1 MAPTVGHDRTVPRAA
16 ATPLVD
22 SEGQADGHLS
32 DEARRGPALRRAWCG
47 ARDTTRA
54 VVDGFEEHD
63 LLTYASAVSFQILT
77 AMVPFFLFALAIAG
91 LLHQHA
97 IWSRDL
103 APEIRSNV
111 SSATFTAISTSVN
124 DVLASKQVVWA
135 TLGGGLTL
143 WQISGAVRAI
153 MGALNKIYRSERQRG
168 FMRRMLISF
177 ALSIAVGVC
186 FVLTALSLRFA
197 PFFFSA
203 SHHGT
208 ALAVVGFVAR
218 WGLAVAC
225 LALAVGLLVHVAP
238 ATPQPLPWVSLGTL
252 IVVALWVLTTTG
264 FALYLSD
271 VASYDSLFG
280 GLAVFIVLTGYLYL
294 SATVFLLGALLDAL
308 VRTEAKG
315 TAAGASHGSQG
326 IR

>member
-1 MAPTVGHDRTVPRAA
+1 
-16 ATPLVD
+16 
-22 SEGQADGHLS
+22 
-32 DEARRGPALRRAWCG
+32 
-47 ARDTTRA
+47 
-54 VVDGFEEHD
+54 
-63 LLTYASAVSFQILT
+63 
-77 AMVPFFLFALAIAG
+77 MVPFFLFALAVAG

-103 APEIRSNV
+103 APEIRTNV
-111 SSATFTAISTSVN
+111 SSATFTAISNSVN
-124 DVLASKQVVWA
+124 NVLASKQVLWA

-143 WQISGAVRAI
+143 WQISGAVRAV
-153 MGALNKIYRSERQRG
+153 MGALNGIYRSEHRRG
-168 FMRRMLISF
+168 FIRRMLISF
-177 ALSIAVGVC
+177 GLAIAVGAC
-186 FVLTALSLRFA
+186 FVLAALSLRFA

-203 SHHGT
+203 THRGT

-218 WGLAVAC
+218 WGLAIAC
-225 LALAVGLLVHVAP
+225 LGLSVGLLVHFAP
-238 ATPQPLPWVSLGTL
+238 ATPQPLPWVSLGSL
-252 IVVALWVLTTTG
+252 IVVATWVLTTVS
-264 FALYLSD
+264 FAFYLSD

-315 TAAGASHGSQG
+315 TAAGASHGSQA